1 MIALYGSVDLA
12 RHGRI
17 AVVTVDNPPANALSH
32 VRKGLKGDRERHRG
46 TRTRLQFPLPGAG
59 AESPLPVRITLWIE
73 PATLG
78 YESPRGHAG
87 NPLLS
92 PRMIRTTSNY

>member
-32 VRKGLKGDRERHRG
+32 RAQGPEGRQGASQGDSNATSVPS
-46 TRTRLQFPLPGAG
+46 TR
-59 AESPLPVRITLWIE
+59 SW
-73 PATLG
+73 
-78 YESPRGHAG
+78 S
-87 NPLLS
+87 
-92 PRMIRTTSNY
+92 

>member
-32 VRKGLKGDRERHRG
+32 VRKGLKDDRERHRG
-46 TRTRLQFPLPGAG
+46 LERHLQYLSTPRLRHQN
-59 AESPLPVRITLWIE
+59 
-73 PATLG
+73 ATFDPP
-78 YESPRGHAG
+78 STP
-87 NPLLS
+87 
-92 PRMIRTTSNY
+92 

>member
-32 VRKGLKGDRERHRG
+32 VRKGLKDDRERHRG
-46 TRTRLQFPLPGAG
+46 LTPLTIAIDPRLRHQN
-59 AESPLPVRITLWIE
+59 
-73 PATLG
+73 ATFG
-78 YESPRGHAG
+78 PPSTP
-87 NPLLS
+87 
-92 PRMIRTTSNY
+92 